1 MSMRA
6 VCRVTLAAVA
16 LLTLN
21 AENKEK
27 AVSKEPASDDASSAQ
42 DSSGAPNQ
50 TPDKVQVPSNQPK
63 FSVTPYGRVELDVTY
78 SSRGTNPLD
87 PRQFN
92 GYSTAA
98 GPEPTSSATFNP
110 RFSVLGLVS
119 NYQRGDQNIEG
130 RVEVD
135 FYSTDSANLI
145 TPRLR
150 LAFIAWS
157 RQDTKITAGMDWLPV
172 VQLLPDIMDF
182 SIMGYGGDLWQRIP
196 QVTLRQKFGKRW
208 EALGTVYRF
217 ERGFTLQPQPGVS
230 DPFTDPVKMPYI
242 GARLAY
248 QKWGMGGGGLV
259 AVSGAYRQFTQAA
272 SSGPSIKSDLIG
284 AEFAVPLSPKLK
296 VLGKWAHGQGLGD
309 EYFRFGQA
317 YNATLGNLPIRTSTG
332 FAELSYGPIR
342 RWAFSAGYG
351 LDNPVGKDLRGISN
365 NDLNYR
371 RNQREYVNAIVTVLD
386 NLKFALELNYLQT
399 SWTGGAHDS
408 AYQPMASVFYTF

>member
-1 MSMRA
+1 MSMRSG
-6 VCRVTLAAVA
+6 RRFTLAAVA
-16 LLTLN
+16 LLALTNLN

-27 AVSKEPASDDASSAQ
+27 AVSKDAPATDAADQ
-42 DSSGAPNQ
+42 NPDQ
-50 TPDKVQVPSNQPK
+50 TPDKVQPPINQPK
-63 FSVTPYGRVELDVTY
+63 FSVTPYGRVELDITY

-98 GPEPTSSATFNP
+98 GPEPTSSSTFNP

-150 LAFIAWS
+150 LAYIAWS
-157 RQDTKITAGMDWLPV
+157 RQDTKVTAGMDWLPV
-172 VQLLPDIMDF
+172 AQLLPDIMDF
-182 SIMGYGGDLWQRIP
+182 SIMGYGGNLWQRIP
-196 QVTLRQKFGKRW
+196 QVTLRQKFGKHW

-242 GARLAY
+242 GGRVAY
-248 QKWGMGGGGLV
+248 QKWGVGGGGLV
-259 AVSGAYRQFTQAA
+259 AVSGAYRQFTQPS
-272 SSGPSIKSDLIG
+272 SSGPSIKSDLVS
-284 AEFAVPLSPKLK
+284 AEFAVPLTAKLK

-332 FAELSYGPIR
+332 FAELSYGPVR
-342 RWAFSAGYG
+342 RWAFSSGYG
-351 LDNPVGKDLRGISN
+351 LDNPVGNDLRGISN
-365 NDLNYR
+365 NNLNYR
-371 RNQREYVNAIVTVLD
+371 RNQREYVNAIFTVLD
-386 NLKFALELNYLQT
+386 NLKVAVELNYLQT
-399 SWTGGAHDS
+399 SWTGGAHDT

>member
-1 MSMRA
+1 MSMRL
-6 VCRVTLAAVA
+6 VCRLTFAAVA
-16 LLTLN
+16 LLALTTLN

-27 AVSKEPASDDASSAQ
+27 AVSKDASATDASADPSANQ
-42 DSSGAPNQ
+42 APDQASSNEA
-50 TPDKVQVPSNQPK
+50 K
-63 FSVTPYGRVELDVTY
+63 FSVTPYGRIELDLTY

-98 GPEPTSSATFNP
+98 GPESTSSATFNP
-110 RFSVLGLVS
+110 RFSVIGLVS
-119 NYQRGDQNIEG
+119 NYQKGDQSIEG

-135 FYSTDSANLI
+135 FYSTDGANLF

-150 LAFIAWS
+150 LAYVAWS
-157 RQDTKITAGMDWLPV
+157 RQDTKVTAGMDWLPV
-172 VQLLPDIMDF
+172 AQLLPDIMDF

-196 QVTLRQKFGKRW
+196 QVTLRQKFGKHW
-208 EALGTVYRF
+208 EALGTAYRF

-248 QKWGMGGGGLV
+248 QKWGIGGGGLL
-259 AVSGAYRQFTQAA
+259 AVSTAYRQFTQTT
-272 SSGPSIKSDLIG
+272 GPAIKSDLIS
-284 AEFAVPLSPKLK
+284 AEFAVPVTKRLK

-317 YNATLGNLPIRTSTG
+317 YNATLGNAPIRTSTG
-332 FAELSYGPIR
+332 FGELSYAPAS
-342 RWAFSAGYG
+342 RWVFAAGYG
-351 LDNPVGKDLRGISN
+351 LDNPKGDDLRGISN

-371 RNQREYVNAIVTVLD
+371 RNQREFVNGTYTLLE
-386 NLKFALELNYLQT
+386 NLKLSLELNYLQT
-399 SWTGGAHDS
+399 AWTGGAHDN
-408 AYQPMASVFYTF
+408 AYQPMASIFYTF